1 MIPYGRQWVDE
12 DDIAA
17 VTACLRGDWLTTGPA
32 VAAFEQAICS
42 ATGAAHAVA
51 VNSGTAALHCAYF
64 AAGLGPG
71 DEIVTSP
78 LTFAAT
84 ANAALYLGAKPVF
97 ADVCADTGCLD
108 PQAAAAAV
116 TDRTK
121 LIVPVDFAGQPADY
135 QVFRALASRHGLIL
149 VADAAHSF
157 GASDPRGG
165 KVGTLADLTALS
177 FHPVKPVTTGEG
189 GAVVTSDP
197 TWAKRAAQFRTHG
210 ITRDPAD
217 LFVDE
222 GPWHYEQ
229 HDLGYNYRI
238 TDLQCALGCSQ
249 IAKLDRFIARRRTI
263 AARYRSGL
271 SDLSAQLQL
280 PAEYDSQSHG
290 FHLWVVRVQEASRR
304 RPFFERLRALGL
316 GVQVHYRPVYLHP
329 YYQHLGY
336 RAGTCP
342 VAEDFAARC
351 VSLPIFPKMSD
362 DDVDRSI
369 AAVRQAVAEVL

>member
-17 VTACLRGDWLTTGPA
+17 VAACLRGDWLTTGPA

-42 ATGAAHAVA
+42 ASDAAYAVA

-97 ADVCADTGCLD
+97 ADVCSETGCLD

-121 LIVPVDFAGQPADY
+121 LIVPVDFAGQTADY
-135 QVFRALASRHGLIL
+135 QAFRVLATRHGLIL

-157 GASDPRGG
+157 GACGPRGG

-197 TWAKRAAQFRTHG
+197 RWAKRAAQFRTHG

-217 LFVDE
+217 LMADE

-229 HDLGYNYRI
+229 HELGYNYRI

-249 IAKLDRFIARRRTI
+249 VAKLGQFIARRRSI
-263 AARYRSGL
+263 AARYREGL
-271 SDLSAQLQL
+271 RECTGRLRL
-280 PAEYDSQSHG
+280 PAHTDDSSHG
-290 FHLWVVRVQEASRR
+290 YHLWVVRVQEASRR

-329 YYQHLGY
+329 YYQQLGY
-336 RAGTCP
+336 RAGICP

-362 DDVDRSI
+362 DEVDSSI
-369 AAVRQAVAEVL
+369 AAVRQAVTEVL